1 MSIVHDNKGKFKS
14 FIGFTWSAID
24 IEYSWSSLNNRL
36 EQFAKLSLKD
46 YQRHNRPE
54 SYGWLPWCKRRWQWQ
69 NYVIIISFNIIF
81 ILYFIP
87 LYGYL
92 DEESVDHDKRGE
104 HGIVQLLQLVKGHLK
119 NVRFLIWELFLTIHI
134 ENDNNNQV
142 GRKVDEPARAFVL
155 PPIQRLSRPKS
166 SRLRIPPVKICSVE
180 KSHMWKYVHWI
191 KAIRDWGIATK
202 NTFAEILGLNK
213 VANFRVIIIA
223 LIFITSDQ
231 HDY

>member
-1 MSIVHDNKGKFKS
+1 MSIVHANKWKVQNPS

-104 HGIVQLLQLVKGHLK
+104 HGIVQLLQLVKGHLR
-119 NVRFLIWELFLTIHI
+119 NWRFLIWWIILDNPYRERQQQPSWAKSRRTCQSICSATDPAVVAAKEQSV
-134 ENDNNNQV
+134 ENPTCGNMFSA
-142 GRKVDEPARAFVL
+142 K
-155 PPIQRLSRPKS
+155 
-166 SRLRIPPVKICSVE
+166 IPPVEICSLDKCYQRLRHRHE
-180 KSHMWKYVHWI
+180 KYFCGDSW
-191 KAIRDWGIATK
+191 A
-202 NTFAEILGLNK
+202 
-213 VANFRVIIIA
+213 
-223 LIFITSDQ
+223 
-231 HDY
+231 

>member
-1 MSIVHDNKGKFKS
+1 MSIVHANKWKVQNPS

-46 YQRHNRPE
+46 YQRHNRPK

-166 SRLRIPPVKICSVE
+166 SQLRIPPVEICSVQ
-180 KSHMWKYVHWI
+180 KSHLWKYVHWI
-191 KAIRDWGIATK
+191 NAIRDWGIATK

-213 VANFRVIIIA
+213 VAN
-223 LIFITSDQ
+223 LGSSLQ
-231 HDY
+231 PWSL